1 LQIDRRTLKTFGG
14 FAAGFVVVVIYGSVI
29 IPRVSTTQAIPYGL
43 YLQSLILG
51 LLSSLL
57 AIGLVLIYRSN
68 RIINFAQGAL
78 GAVSATLANEL
89 TVRYQVPYVISL
101 ITGVVAGVAVAMIVE
116 YAFVRRF
123 AKAPRMIL
131 TVATIGIF
139 EILSLVEF
147 LPDLLN
153 GSNTNR
159 AHATGVFRSPFTAHF
174 SLGPVAFT
182 PDHIVALVLTPAV
195 LVGLA
200 YFFTRTRYGIATRA
214 AAENSD
220 RARLLGCRVKR
231 VSLVVWGLAG
241 FLSAMTAIL
250 RAPITGF
257 QYSGLQGPE
266 LLLTGLAAAVLAKME
281 SIPRTVIA
289 AVLITE
295 AQQAI
300 FWAYGRAPLTD
311 ALLLFVV
318 VGGLLLQRRRFGRVD
333 ASASTWRSVQEIRP
347 IPRELKGLTEVR
359 TASWAIRVG
368 LIAVVATVPL
378 FLGAGNTNL
387 ASLILI
393 YAMVGLSLVILTGWS
408 GNISLGQWSI
418 VGVGALFAQR
428 LAAASNPPDFF
439 IVLILSGL
447 MGAAVSLV
455 IGLPALRIRNQLFLA
470 VTTLAFAVA
479 AGSWIFQWKILTTTN
494 SIQRPFIF
502 GRFDTT
508 SEKAF
513 FYICLGGLL
522 FALYLA
528 RNLRRSRW
536 GRNLIAMRDNEAQAQ
551 SLGMRLT
558 TMRLSVFAISGF
570 IAALAGALYAY
581 NEQSVDY
588 TRFLP
593 QTSLLMFSMVVIGGM
608 GSLVGPILGAVYIGV
623 IQNYLSANLQLFAT
637 GFGLLVLLLVFPGGL
652 GQVVFS
658 LRDRFLRGLSEKHD
672 ITVPSLFADR
682 ALPEPVSELAEAA
695 GLGEEELKRQE
706 EKARQKVLAETGSRG

>member
-1 LQIDRRTLKTFGG
+1 LQIDRRTLVTVGG
-14 FAAGFVVVVIYGSVI
+14 FAAGFALVVLYGELI
-29 IPRVSTTQAIPYGL
+29 IPAVSTTDAVPYGL
-43 YLQSLILG
+43 YLQSVILG

-89 TVRYQVPYVISL
+89 SVRYHVPYLVSL
-101 ITGVVAGVAVAMIVE
+101 VTGIVAGVAVSLIVE
-116 YAFVRRF
+116 YAFIRRF

-153 GSNTNR
+153 SGDSTKS
-159 AHATGVFRSPFTAHF
+159 HAVGAFRSPFNAHF
-174 SLGPVAFT
+174 NLGPVAFT
-182 PDHIVALVLTPAV
+182 ADHVVAIVLVPVV

-200 YFFTRTRYGIATRA
+200 YFFTRTRYGVATRA
-214 AAENSD
+214 AAENAD

-281 SIPRTVIA
+281 SIPRTVVA
-289 AVLITE
+289 AVLITMG
-295 AQQAI
+295 QQAI

-311 ALLLFVV
+311 AFLLIVV

-333 ASASTWRSVQEIRP
+333 ASVSSWRSVQETRP
-347 IPRELKGLTEVR
+347 IPRELKGLPEVKMG
-359 TASWAIRVG
+359 SWATRLV
-368 LIAVVATVPL
+368 LVALVATLPL
-378 FLGAGNTNL
+378 YLNASNTNL
-387 ASLILI
+387 ASVILI
-393 YAMVGLSLVILTGWS
+393 YAMVGVSLVILTGWS
-408 GNISLGQWSI
+408 GNISLGQWAI

-439 IVLILSGL
+439 IILILSGL
-447 MGAAVSLV
+447 LGAAVSLV

-479 AGSWIFQWKILTTTN
+479 AGSWIFQWQILTTTN
-494 SIQRPFIF
+494 SIDRPFLF
-502 GRFDTT
+502 GRLDIT
-508 SEKAF
+508 SEKAY
-513 FYICLGGLL
+513 FYVSLCGLL
-522 FALYLA
+522 FALAIA

-558 TMRLSVFAISGF
+558 TMRLSAFAISGF

-588 TRFLP
+588 SRFVP
-593 QTSLLMFSMVVIGGM
+593 ATSLVMFSMVVVGGM
-608 GSLVGPILGAVYIGV
+608 GSLTGPVLGAIYVRG
-623 IQNYLSANLQLFAT
+623 IQYFLPADLQLFAT
-637 GFGLLVLLLVFPGGL
+637 GFGLLILLLVFPGGL
-652 GQVVFS
+652 GQIVYQ
-658 LRDRFLRGLSEKHD
+658 LRDRFLRQVSEKHD

-682 ALPEPVSELAEAA
+682 AIADPVAELAEAA
-695 GLGEEELKRQE
+695 GLGEEELAKE
-706 EKARQKVLAETGSRG
+706 EAKARKKVLAETRSRG

>member
-1 LQIDRRTLKTFGG
+1 MQIDRRTLGTVGG
-14 FAAGFVVVVIYGSVI
+14 FAVGFALVVIYGEVVI
-29 IPRVSTTQAIPYGL
+29 PAVSTTSAVPYGF
-43 YLQSLILG
+43 YLQGLILG

-78 GAVSATLANEL
+78 GAVAATLANEL
-89 TVRYQVPYVISL
+89 FVRYNVPYFISL
-101 ITGVVAGVAVAMIVE
+101 ITGVVAGVAVSLIVE
-116 YAFVRRF
+116 YAFIRRF

-153 GSNTNR
+153 SGDTTKT
-159 AHATGVFRSPFTAHF
+159 HAAGAFRSPFTAHF
-174 SLGPVAFT
+174 NLGPVAFT
-182 PDHIVALVLTPAV
+182 ADHIVALVLVPV
-195 LVGLA
+195 ILVGLT
-200 YFFTRTRYGIATRA
+200 YFFTRTRYGVATRA
-214 AAENSD
+214 AAENAD

-266 LLLTGLAAAVLAKME
+266 LLLIGLAAAVLAKME

-295 AQQAI
+295 GQQAI

-311 ALLLFVV
+311 ALLLAVV

-333 ASASTWRSVQEIRP
+333 AAVSSWRSVQEVRP
-347 IPRELKGLTEVR
+347 IPRELKGLSEIRV
-359 TASWAIRVG
+359 ASWATRIV
-368 LIAVVATVPL
+368 LVVLVATMPIYL
-378 FLGAGNTNL
+378 SASNTNL
-387 ASLILI
+387 ASVILI
-393 YAMVGLSLVILTGWS
+393 YAMVGVSLVILTGWS
-408 GNISLGQWSI
+408 GNISLGQWAI

-428 LAAASNPPDFF
+428 LAAAANPPDFF
-439 IVLILSGL
+439 IILILSGL
-447 MGAAVSLV
+447 LGAAVSLV

-470 VTTLAFAVA
+470 VTTLALAVA
-479 AGSWIFQWKILTTTN
+479 AGSWIFQWQILTTTN
-494 SIQRPFIF
+494 SIVRPFLF

-508 SEKAF
+508 SEKSF
-513 FYICLGGLL
+513 FYVSLFGLI
-522 FALYLA
+522 FALLIA
-528 RNLRRSRW
+528 RNLRHSRW

-558 TMRLSVFAISGF
+558 TMRLSAFAISGF

-581 NEQSVDY
+581 NEQSIDY
-588 TRFLP
+588 SRFLP

-608 GSLVGPILGAVYIGV
+608 GSLAGPVLGAIYVRG
-623 IQNYLSANLQLFAT
+623 IQYFLPAQLQLFAT
-637 GFGLLVLLLVFPGGL
+637 GFGLLILLLVFPGGL
-652 GQVVFS
+652 GQILFS
-658 LRDRFLRGLSEKHD
+658 IRDRFLRQLSEKHD
-672 ITVPSLFADR
+672 IMVPSLFSDR
-682 ALPEPVSELAEAA
+682 ALPEPVAELAEAA
-695 GLGEEELKRQE
+695 GLGEEELKKQE
-706 EKARQKVLAETGSRG
+706 DKAREKVLAETRSRR